1 MDTKIA
7 ISLTALT
14 EILKKSE
21 LFLEDTSIALGNVN
35 RAVYNAEV
43 LGWND
48 SSYSKFKDDFDNL
61 QKNIKDSLRDFE
73 ETLIP
78 GIKKKIEYLKDFS

>member
-7 ISLTALT
+7 VSLTALT

-21 LFLEDTSIALGNVN
+21 LFLEDTAMALGNVN
-35 RAVYNAEV
+35 KSVYNAEI

-48 SSYSKFKDDFDNL
+48 NSYSKFKDDFDNL
-61 QKNIKDSLRDFE
+61 QKNIRDSLRDFE
-73 ETLIP
+73 EVLIP
-78 GIKKKIEYLKDFS
+78 SLKKKIEYLKDFS